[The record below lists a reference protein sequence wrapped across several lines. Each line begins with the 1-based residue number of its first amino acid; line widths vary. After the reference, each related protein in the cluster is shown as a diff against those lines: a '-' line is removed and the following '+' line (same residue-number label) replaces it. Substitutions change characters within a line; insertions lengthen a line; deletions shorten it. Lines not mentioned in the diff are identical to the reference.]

1 MLRPRTANGFVL
13 SGGGEFTY
21 SARHLNP
28 TFLYYGG
35 FFNLNEDTRAIRENS
50 WKIRG
55 KSVKIRENSW
65 KSVEIRGNPWKIRG
79 NPLKSVEIRGNPW
92 KSVEIRGNQI
102 R

>member
-13 SGGGEFTY
+13 S

-35 FFNLNEDTRAIRENS
+35 FFNLNEDTRAIRENP

-55 KSVKIRENSW
+55 KRENSW
-65 KSVEIRGNPWKIRG
+65 KSVEIRGNLW
-79 NPLKSVEIRGNPW
+79 KSVEIRGNPW
-92 KSVEIRGNQI
+92 KSVEIRENSWKSVEIRGNP
-102 R
+102 